1 MTLLGFDDDNLI
13 FFDFEFSYVSII
25 GTSISV
31 FLGIVMTQSGFD
43 KIFNWEGELDFITGK
58 FANTP
63 LSNFS
68 TFGLIQVTILEILSG
83 LISLFGSIMALFYN
97 DYSYGIM
104 GLILAA
110 ASLAI
115 LMLGQRISKDYEG
128 AAVLVPYYILTM
140 FGLFVYTQF

>member
-1 MTLLGFDDDNLI
+1 MTLLGFGDDNLVFLDI
-13 FFDFEFSYVSII
+13 EFSYVSII
-25 GTSISV
+25 GASISV
-31 FLGIVMTQSGFD
+31 FLGIVMSQSGFD

-63 LSNFS
+63 LASFS

-83 LISLFGSIMALFYN
+83 LLSLFGSFMVLFYN
-97 DYSYGIM
+97 DYSYAIM
-104 GLILAA
+104 GLILSA

-128 AAVLVPYYILTM
+128 AAVLVPYYILTV